1 MPRINDFYPVTPTGD
16 DVIIGYRTGFREI
29 RFPVSALS
37 GVVGGG
43 GSGQVQ
49 SAFSQVGAVNRLI
62 LPCGDHLVEVKV
74 KKNGEFYEL
83 EVVQDPVYPGDL
95 QQQAS
100 GVSSVFGQTGDV
112 DRLIL
117 PCVSGE
123 ETVSIEV
130 TVAVNLITGKFELNV
145 SQNPL

>member
-1 MPRINDFYPVTPTGD
+1 MPRINEFYPVTPTGD

-43 GSGQVQ
+43 GSGQVL
-49 SAFSQVGAVNRLI
+49 SAFAQVGAVNRLI
-62 LPCGDHLVEVKV
+62 LPCGDNLVEVKV

-83 EVVQDPVYPGDL
+83 KVVQEPVSPGDL
-95 QQQAS
+95 NQPTS
-100 GVSSVFGQTGDV
+100 VVESVFGQVGDV

-123 ETVSIEV
+123 ETVRIEV
-130 TVAVNLITGKFELNV
+130 TMEVNPITGKFELNV
-145 SQNPL
+145 SQDPL